1 MKIAVKRF
9 SEYYDARLSDQ
20 ESVAIIKQIWIGGS
34 KVMSKYTIAT
44 RILPDGRE
52 AYISRLTGGRAR
64 IYVCAK
70 DDTFS
75 IENSY

>member
-1 MKIAVKRF
+1 
-9 SEYYDARLSDQ
+9 
-20 ESVAIIKQIWIGGS
+20 
-34 KVMSKYTIAT
+34 MSKYTIAT

-52 AYISRLTGGRAR
+52 AYVSRLTGDRAR

-70 DDTFS
+70 DDKYS